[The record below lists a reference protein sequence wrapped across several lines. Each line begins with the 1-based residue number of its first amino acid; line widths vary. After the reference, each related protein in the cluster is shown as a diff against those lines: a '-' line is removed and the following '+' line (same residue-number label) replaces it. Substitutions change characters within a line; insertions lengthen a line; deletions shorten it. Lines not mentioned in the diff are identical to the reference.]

1 MLVLGGWNSLAAPD
15 DYTFSF
21 TITAR
26 SRHLTLLGYGQNC
39 HMMVIKLGF
48 CVGNAFVSMYVVYS
62 KIVYAQ
68 KVFDEMP
75 QRDIITWTSL
85 LKGCAM
91 SGKTPEAETYQPLI
105 DIIKPDNIT
114 LDGVLNACGHSGQTC
129 AGRLEDAFKAVKTMQ
144 MMPDDVIWRA
154 LLSACVHENVGL
166 AERIIEHV
174 KKTGQ
179 CKTKRESKI
188 HNEDDSTPGCSYIE
202 IDGVVHEFLAADKL
216 HPHIM
221 EGHKN
226 GWAAPGS

>member
-26 SRHLTLLGYGQNC
+26 SRHLTLLGYSQNC
-39 HMMVIKLGF
+39 HMMVIKLGYDSDV
-48 CVGNAFVSMYVVYS
+48 CVGNAFVSMYVVFS

-68 KVFDEMP
+68 KVFDEMS

-105 DIIKPDNIT
+105 DMYAK
-114 LDGVLNACGHSGQTC
+114 CGKTC
-129 AGRLEDAFKAVKTMQ
+129 AGRLEDAFKAVKTTQ

-154 LLSACVHENVGL
+154 LLSACRVHENV
-166 AERIIEHV
+166 
-174 KKTGQ
+174 GQ
-179 CKTKRESKI
+179 CKTKRKSKI

-202 IDGVVHEFLAADKL
+202 IDGVAHEFLVADKL

-221 EGHKN
+221 EDRWQGQLKSSLESELLWSSTVVDCECD
-226 GWAAPGS
+226 GCAW